1 MSVVYL
7 YFVLF
12 IDGQPRRKWVLGC
25 VDAVNQDFI
34 YQKIVNGNGDGVSL
48 GTPVADRSFDV

>member
-7 YFVLF
+7 NGSQYFVLF

-34 YQKIVNGNGDGVSL
+34 YQKIVNGNGDG
-48 GTPVADRSFDV
+48 FH